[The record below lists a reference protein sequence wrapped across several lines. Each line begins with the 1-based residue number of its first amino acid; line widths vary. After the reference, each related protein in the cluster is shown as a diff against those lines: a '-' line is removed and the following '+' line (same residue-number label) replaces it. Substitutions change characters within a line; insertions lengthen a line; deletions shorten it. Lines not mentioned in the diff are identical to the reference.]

1 MITRCRFPGGGEK
14 KGGSDMLSEYYN
26 TFIANLCHMTD
37 VTDEE
42 ILDNAVA
49 EVTRVDDDEDDVS
62 DEGYRALEKKG
73 VSLFDKS
80 FIDDPQMAVGYIRL
94 PIPIVNVNYL
104 FGSKPILPKLLKR
117 SREELEKLTYYT
129 AKLVV
134 SSSDTSRFPVGSVV
148 RTYDPETQQALSDA
162 HAETVTGAEAIRFL
176 MKAEGVEN
184 TGIIHE
190 VLPVPPLDTRE
201 QKFMC
206 KKAGR
211 NIAYTER
218 PLEVPFEKTVTRC
231 NRIQRLMQLGA
242 PEIIIMNE
250 GRILQ
255 EYVDAAIN
263 NGARRGYVKLDYSGM
278 PWYSLRDEYCRI
290 TKDHMAYITNVN
302 MSDLPEGQILALA
315 KKIRNTDTDGF
326 DDIENGTDGS
336 YIDEDGTEK
345 NVFDENGPEHTRK
358 AVEARYREYMT
369 ELAELKELVKPA
381 IERFLHEKYP
391 SYSEYFDAAEDKIG
405 EAIDIWADDCDEAN
419 GFIRHIGYIIS
430 AVSYEFLINGTPF
443 YERPEED
450 EKTETSE
457 EAKKEEAGA

>member
-1 MITRCRFPGGGEK
+1 
-14 KGGSDMLSEYYN
+14 MLPEYYN
-26 TFIANLCHMTD
+26 TFIASLCHMTD

-49 EVTRVDDDEDDVS
+49 EVTRVDDDEDEMS

-117 SREELEKLTYYT
+117 SREELEKLTYCT
-129 AKLVV
+129 TRLVV

-148 RTYDPETQQALSDA
+148 RTYDPETLQALSDA

-176 MKAEGVEN
+176 MEAEGVEN

-190 VLPVPPLDTRE
+190 VLPVPPLNTRE
-201 QKFMC
+201 EKFMC
-206 KKAGR
+206 EKAGS
-211 NIAYTER
+211 IAYAER
-218 PLEVPFEKTVTRC
+218 PLERPFKRIVIRC
-231 NRIQRLMQLGA
+231 NRVRRLMQLGA
-242 PEIIIMNE
+242 PEIIILNE

-255 EYVDAAIN
+255 EYADAVIN
-263 NGARRGYVKLDYSGM
+263 NGARRGFVKLDYSGM
-278 PWYSLRDEYCRI
+278 PWYSLREEYCRI
-290 TKDHMAYITNVN
+290 TKDHMVYITDIN
-302 MSDLPEGQILALA
+302 MSDLPEDQVLALA
-315 KKIRNTDTDGF
+315 EKLRNTDTDGF

-336 YIDEDGTEK
+336 YIDEDGTER
-345 NVFDENGPEHTRK
+345 NVFDENDPEHSRK
-358 AVEARYREYMT
+358 AVEMRRKEYMK
-369 ELAELKELVKPA
+369 ELTDLKELVKPS

-391 SYSEYFDAAEDKIG
+391 SYAAYYDAAKDKIG
-405 EAIDIWADDCDEAN
+405 EAIDVWARDDQVED
-419 GFIRHIGYIIS
+419 GLIHQIGYIIS
-430 AVSYEFLINGTPF
+430 AVSYEFFTNGTPF
-443 YERPEED
+443 YEGPEED